1 MSRTVFS
8 LGPLRYEFVDEAV
21 GDVTPVS
28 LQQNLNTMIPYI
40 NQMLDRLP
48 DTEKVLFLKND
59 KYPEGTFIL
68 EKNGTKTPIVPQ
80 YLLSRFQDVIIDA
93 YNLAVEKDWKWT
105 IANKTDAT
113 INNLDTS
120 FEKHLVECLNKY
132 VEEGEDLNYPLDFT
146 YKVVA
151 TVTNAPQVTASS
163 DKKFQ
168 FTVKAAK

>member
-1 MSRTVFS
+1 MSKIVFS
-8 LGPLRYEFVDEAV
+8 GTLKYELIDEAA
-21 GDVTPVS
+21 GYITPVS

-48 DTEKVLFLKND
+48 DTEKVLFLKNNE
-59 KYPEGTFIL
+59 YPEGTFVL
-68 EKNGTKTPIVPQ
+68 EKNGTITPIVPQ

-113 INNLDTS
+113 INNLDTG
-120 FEKHLVECLNKY
+120 FEKHLVACLNRY
-132 VEEGEDLNYPLDFT
+132 AEEGEDLKYPLDFT
-146 YKVVA
+146 YKIVA
-151 TVTNAPQVTASS
+151 TVTNAPQVTASA

-168 FTVKAAK
+168 FTVKAVK